1 MRRMFKP
8 CLILAAVALLILLAA
23 PARGMAGSTLQD
35 RTGGPRQRI
44 LVTLEADA
52 LPTPGD
58 LTTLTMEVTPLADAP
73 DLQVRWHL
81 PEGVELIGE
90 AEESLGPVAAH
101 QTVRVVRQVRFP
113 AGGPFK
119 VMAQAT
125 YAPAESMRF
134 GATGVLFFTVRDF
147 GSEVTTQDPDARRPD
162 AAPMPTSV
170 ERIDEAEAQRAPNG
184 DPCFTVRGQIRRTD
198 RPLTSAGYGPNVI
211 VPVHDAYVELREE
224 DTLFDDTYGEGL
236 TDEEGRY
243 SFSFCDDD
251 GVLDDELELYIRLYA
266 EVKASNG
273 DTISYVEDSS
283 WIDEMYEF
291 DSNVIE
297 SEGGT
302 YDINSDLDN
311 FQSEVMNINDAIL
324 EAWTFWNETGG
335 DHDGDD
341 RFDYEAEVHY
351 EPGYEEPWPYQ
362 QGSFYNGYVFD
373 EITINGDPSNPDA
386 WDDSVIIHEW
396 GHQADDKYSCDDNP
410 GGTHILGQ
418 LTNDMELAWGE
429 GYPDYWQSAVRQ
441 RFSDPFASW
450 YLDFD
455 ATGTN
460 GIVVN
465 IEATQAATLTS
476 PFYEMAIAGALWDLN
491 DSAND
496 GSDTVAYGHQILQ
509 EVYTRDEFEENGDV
523 FDDTCTLDSFLN
535 AWVDLD
541 KPTDAGTAAAVR
553 QNVGFTFAF
562 GLMAQAESRAPS
574 APNLPGS
581 SPLQSKWW
589 NEVVWVVDNSP
600 SMAGERLNAVKTVL
614 LEQTNDLAA
623 EPEGTEFA
631 LETFRNG
638 DSSNDVVLA
647 GQFFESEVQSGVNS
661 LAPAA
666 GSDPSC
672 TVQALNAL
680 AQAIEGRE
688 DLDAWLFTDGN
699 PATSSP
705 TVEGLRQLLNDQE
718 VRASVALLAP
728 CAPVAA
734 AAADSGAGVV
744 EADTEAEAAL
754 RSALRAYLGGGAE
767 EPPANIVPYL
777 LTAIQSGGQFLYAD
791 ASNVGSIADILRAQ
805 MTHSAGAG
813 RWSDYV
819 SDEATYRYDELATWE
834 YNWIEAHTSAGGTA
848 HGQPDGSYVQVNLP
862 EPFTY
867 YNRLPSGGVRVY
879 EDGHLTFNSFAGG
892 NGANTPLPSA
902 AAPLRALF
910 PLWDDLGYII
920 ICAQEEGEAPD
931 GCGPQSGIYSRLSD
945 DGEWFVIE
953 WYNYYSTGGNFSKF
967 QVLLNA
973 ETGEIRYQYHPTDFS
988 AGMAS
993 SATIGLQDTSTN
1005 GLQVSYNDVN
1015 GATAGMGYKFT
1026 PAPPQPTKTYTVTVD
1041 STMQAVG
1048 FLLTGYSGSFD
1059 AMVVRD
1065 PDGNA
1070 VSCGSAGVLCLD
1082 LDLVQYVQVNVN
1094 NRVGDWTAEIGAG
1107 PTGGGTFS
1115 FTSFATS
1122 PIAVEGLGDRSLPS
1136 VGTQPIH
1143 IDLGRPVDGNQM
1155 SGFFLFPDGSIFSG
1169 GFTLYDDGLHD
1180 DYGAGDGIFGAPA
1193 FEPTTS
1199 GTAYLWVQ
1207 GTVGGVE
1214 FVRNDPVPYTFHPLT
1229 VRSLGDA
1236 DTNDGLGAN
1245 LQFSV
1250 KNEDVHDHCYRVR
1263 TQSPEGW
1270 SPSTVSSLCLAAGK
1284 STVLNVNVLLQLKPP
1299 DVLRSGTR
1307 GDVVLSV
1314 TEVERGIITNSDS
1327 AQVTRRRPP
1336 AGIGIGSPMRY
1347 IRPDG
1352 DTAPLNVT
1360 VLDEQGFPVANGTAV
1375 ELTASTGT
1383 VSPTTGYTDEGNFY
1397 AEFISGPDEGTAT
1410 ITAEIA
1416 AGPTATTTIGI
1427 GLPRP
1432 QNVSLRVVTDTL
1444 PADGAATTI
1453 LVATVTDRWGNPVEG
1468 QTVRLGISGEGRMGT
1483 VNGGEV
1489 ITGTTNVDGR
1499 ARVTYTS
1506 GERVGDVY
1514 ARAELLLAEGGP
1526 QRVIDEGRK
1535 RIRLVGDA
1543 TRAVYLPLVRK

>member
-1 MRRMFKP
+1 MRPMFKP
-8 CLILAAVALLILLAA
+8 CLILAAVALLILLTA
-23 PARGMAGSTLQD
+23 PARGMASSTLQD

-58 LTTLTMEVTPLADAP
+58 LSTLTMEVTPLADAP
-73 DLQVRWHL
+73 DLQVHWHL

-125 YAPAESMRF
+125 YAPTESMRF
-134 GATGVLFFTVRDF
+134 GATGVLFFTVRNF
-147 GSEVTTQDPDARRPD
+147 GSEVTTRDPDARRPD

-184 DPCFTVRGQIRRTD
+184 DPCFTVRGRIRRTD
-198 RPLTSAGYGPNVI
+198 RPLTSAGYGPNTI
-211 VPVHDAYVELREE
+211 VPVHDAYIELREE

-251 GVLDDELELYIRLYA
+251 GVFDDELELYIRLYA

-273 DTISYVEDSS
+273 DTIAYVEDSS
-283 WIDEMYEF
+283 WIDEMYDF

-302 YDINSDLDN
+302 YDISSDLDN
-311 FQSEVMNINDAIL
+311 FQSEVMNINDAIF
-324 EAWTFWNETGG
+324 EAWTFWNESGG

-362 QGSFYNGYVFD
+362 QGSFYNGYTLD

-396 GHQADDKYSCDDNP
+396 GHQADDNYSCDDNP
-410 GGTHILGQ
+410 GGTHIIGQ

-491 DSAND
+491 DSTND
-496 GSDTVAYGHQILQ
+496 GSDAVNHGHRILQ
-509 EVYTRDEFEENGDV
+509 EVYTRDEFESNGDV

-581 SPLQSKWW
+581 APLQSKWW

-614 LEQTNDLAA
+614 LEQASDLAA

-631 LETFRNG
+631 LETFRND
-638 DSSNDVVLA
+638 DSGNDVVLA

-672 TVQALNAL
+672 TVQALGAL

-734 AAADSGAGVV
+734 AAADSGAEAVEGAT
-744 EADTEAEAAL
+744 EADAAL
-754 RSALRAYLGGGAE
+754 RSALEAYLGGGAE

-791 ASNVGSIADILRAQ
+791 AGNVGSIADILRAQ

-819 SDEATYRYDELATWE
+819 SDRATYRYDELATWE
-834 YNWIEAHTSAGGTA
+834 YNWKEAPASAAYLQTDEGPGYGAVTLPGSFNYYGSSYSSLYA
-848 HGQPDGSYVQVNLP
+848 YQNGYVTLGAPTGNQPNNTTIP
-862 EPFTY
+862 
-867 YNRLPSGGVRVY
+867 
-879 EDGHLTFNSFAGG
+879 
-892 NGANTPLPSA
+892 NGAPPNN
-902 AAPLRALF
+902 ALYMY
-910 PLWDDLGYII
+910 WDDLRQLIPPAVAERAPEGTFYGYVRHW
-920 ICAQEEGEAPD
+920 QDEEGWYHVRYIGYYRGD
-931 GCGPQSGIYSRLSD
+931 NSGP
-945 DGEWFVIE
+945 
-953 WYNYYSTGGNFSKF
+953 GGPEGLIFEL
-967 QVLLNA
+967 LLNMT
-973 ETGEIRYQYHPTDFS
+973 TGEIRYQYDNVDN
-988 AGMAS
+988 AG
-993 SATIGLQDTSTN
+993 SATIGLENADASDAV
-1005 GLQVSYNDVN
+1005 QVSYNDLD
-1015 GATAGMGYKFT
+1015 GAESDMGYKFT
-1026 PAPPQPTKTYTVTVD
+1026 PAPPQPTKTYTVVVD

-1065 PDGNA
+1065 PDGNV

-1082 LDLVQYVQVNVN
+1082 LGLVQYVQANVN

-1122 PIAVEGLGDRSLPS
+1122 PIAVKGLGDRSLPS

-1143 IDLGRPVDGNQM
+1143 INLGRPVDGNQM

-1193 FEPTTS
+1193 FEPTNS

-1214 FVRNDPVPYTFHPLT
+1214 FVRSDPVPYTFHPLT

-1270 SPSTVSSLCLAAGK
+1270 SPSTVSSLCLAAGE

-1299 DVLRSGTR
+1299 DFLPSGTK

-1336 AGIGIGSPMRY
+1336 AEIGIGSPMRY

-1352 DTAPLNVT
+1352 DRAPLNVT

-1397 AEFISGPDEGTAT
+1397 AEFISGPDEGTAI

-1416 AGPTATTTIGI
+1416 AGLTATTTIGI
-1427 GLPRP
+1427 GWPRP
-1432 QNVSLRVVTDTL
+1432 QHVALRVVTDTL

-1453 LVATVTDRWGNPVEG
+1453 LVAIVTDRWGNPVEG
-1468 QTVRLGISGEGRMGT
+1468 QTVRLGISGDGRMGT

-1489 ITGTTNVDGR
+1489 ITATTNVDGR

-1506 GERVGDVY
+1506 GELAGDVY

-1526 QRVIDEGRK
+1526 QRVIHEDRK